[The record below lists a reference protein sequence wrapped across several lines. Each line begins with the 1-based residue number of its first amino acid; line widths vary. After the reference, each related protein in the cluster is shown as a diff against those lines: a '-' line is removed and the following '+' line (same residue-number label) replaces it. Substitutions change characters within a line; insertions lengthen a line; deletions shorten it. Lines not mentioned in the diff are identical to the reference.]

1 MEAAGLEIARLR
13 HTNQDPMKKFSCL
26 KDKNCGSNSTDIKV
40 KQFTAALKTCF
51 ITRFASPVKDKN
63 CIDDEIIN
71 YKL

>member
-13 HTNQDPMKKFSCL
+13 HINQDPMKKFFCL
-26 KDKNCGSNSTDIKV
+26 IQHCGSNSTEIKV
-40 KQFTAALKTCF
+40 KQFIAALKTCF